1 MQRID
6 GLLKMRKMGDLRKEK
21 FEDVQIHELLWN
33 SQYMLDRRE
42 GTLREDKAIICES
55 PQYIPDP
62 QSS

>member
-1 MQRID
+1 
-6 GLLKMRKMGDLRKEK
+6 MGDLKKEK

-33 SQYMLDRRE
+33 SQYILDRRE
-42 GTLREDKAIICES
+42 GKLREDKAIICES